1 MFYLINFRSKFLQ
14 RIFKELV
21 RGLRFLLL
29 VYNYGSVQH
38 QTLDDWRGRRL
49 RDTVVAQRPE
59 TKRNKTGNKQ
69 FGICPR
75 SPPRRARRAQARSLH
90 RRVAA
95 VPRRR
100 PPYIGPAPSSTRYA
114 TAVPTTHLAGT
125 TPHTRVSTSRR
136 CPRASSKT
144 PPFGTCAGNRVIVS
158 YTHTGHLGPLLH
170 GHDTSRTRVSQLF
183 CRRVHRSAP
192 NRQRHFRCTNA
203 SILSHSECVLYHD

>member
-1 MFYLINFRSKFLQ
+1 MPAFSIK
-14 RIFKELV
+14 
-21 RGLRFLLL
+21 
-29 VYNYGSVQH
+29 
-38 QTLDDWRGRRL
+38 LDDRRGRRL

-75 SPPRRARRAQARSLH
+75 SPPWRAQAWRAQARGAQARSLR

-95 VPRRR
+95 VQRRR
-100 PPYIGPAPSSTRYA
+100 PPYIGPAPSSTRYVM
-114 TAVPTTHLAGT
+114 AVPTTHLAGT
-125 TPHTRVSTSRR
+125 TPHTRVSTFRR

-144 PPFGTCAGNRVIVS
+144 PPFGTCAGNRVIVL